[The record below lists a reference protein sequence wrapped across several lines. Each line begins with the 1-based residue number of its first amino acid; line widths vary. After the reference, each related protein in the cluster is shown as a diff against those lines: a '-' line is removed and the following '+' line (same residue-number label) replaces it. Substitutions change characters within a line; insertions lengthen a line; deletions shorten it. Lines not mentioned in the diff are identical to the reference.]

1 MKKLCSKWVLTLVIL
16 LCLAPATLLAD
27 GGHGNGGGNNCG
39 GGGNGDHNRR
49 HDDCHQIPEGG
60 SGIIYLLAAGAT
72 CAGAIVIRSRQ
83 TKRNPA

>member
-1 MKKLCSKWVLTLVIL
+1 MKKLCSTWVLTLVIL

-27 GGHGNGGGNNCG
+27 GGNGGGGNGGGNNCG
-39 GGGNGDHNRR
+39 GGKGR
-49 HDDCHQIPEGG
+49 HDDCHQVPEGG

>member
-1 MKKLCSKWVLTLVIL
+1 MKKLCSTWVLTLVIL

-27 GGHGNGGGNNCG
+27 GGNGGGGNGGGNNCG
-39 GGGNGDHNRR
+39 GNGKGR
-49 HDDCHQIPEGG
+49 HDDCHQVPEGG

>member
-27 GGHGNGGGNNCG
+27 GGNGGGGNGGGNNCG
-39 GGGNGDHNRR
+39 GGGKGR
-49 HDDCHQIPEGG
+49 HDDCHQVPEGG